1 MLDKLIEE
9 YIKKFGEE
17 PETNNFYMID
27 EKEQIKILKEC
38 IEKNE
43 KVYENKYYNE
53 HFIEEVV

>member
-53 HFIEEVV
+53 HFVEEVV